1 MRLLVTGGAGF
12 VGSHLAEKLSS
23 QNHVVVIDDLTNG
36 SRRNLSKV
44 GRKIRLLKYDVSKP
58 EVMRKSGKVDG
69 IFHLACHPRSFSFNR
84 PARDVDV
91 NVRSTVNVL
100 ELARKCDAKFVFTS
114 NSGIYGEPQ
123 YLPMDEKH
131 PIDCKTPY
139 DVNKYASELQI
150 KAFARQYGLPTVVCR
165 LATVFGP
172 RQRVNEKLGWRP
184 LVATFVERM
193 ISRKRPVIFGDG
205 EQTRDLIYV
214 LDVVEGLLG
223 AFNSKE
229 ATGEVFNLSTG
240 VETSVNS
247 VYRMVSEII
256 GANLDAEQGPPSVG
270 DIRRM
275 CYSNEKARRVF
286 NFEIKHPLAVALR
299 EYVEWSRN
307 EKSRQ
312 PARRG

>member
-12 VGSHLAEKLSS
+12 VGSHLVERLAS
-23 QNHVVVIDDLTNG
+23 QNDVVVIDDLTNG
-36 SRRNLSKV
+36 ASRNLSKV
-44 GRKIRLLKYDVSKP
+44 RRKITFLRYDISKP
-58 EVMRKSGKVDG
+58 EVMRKSGKVEG

-91 NVRSTVNVL
+91 NVRSTVNMMQ
-100 ELARKCDAKFVFTS
+100 LARKYDAKLVFTS

-123 YLPMDEKH
+123 YLPIDEKH

-139 DVNKYASELQI
+139 DVNKYASELHI
-150 KAFARQYGLPTVVCR
+150 KAFARQYDLPTVVCR
-165 LATVFGP
+165 LATVYGP
-172 RQRVNEKLGWRP
+172 RQRVNETLGWRP

-193 ISRKRPVIFGDG
+193 ISSQKPVIFGDG

-214 LDVVEGLLG
+214 LDIVEGLLG

-229 ATGEVFNLSTG
+229 ATGDVFNLSTG

-247 VYRMVSEII
+247 VYRMISQIV
-256 GANLDAEQGPPSVG
+256 GANLEAERGPPSVG

-275 CYSNEKARRVF
+275 CYSNEKARKVF
-286 NFEIKHPLAVALR
+286 NFEIKHPLPIALR

-307 EKSRQ
+307 EKSR
-312 PARRG
+312 